1 MTGKVR
7 VSSYAVSPV
16 LLGAGEPLWQGL
28 DMTSSGYA
36 LAENTVGERA
46 THLKI
51 VRKVD

>member
-1 MTGKVR
+1 MTGKVPISSSA
-7 VSSYAVSPV
+7 VSSV

-36 LAENTVGERA
+36 LAESTVGKRA

-51 VRKVD
+51 LRKVD